1 MPERLRQRQM
11 AEAAGQVGDGQEE
24 MEDMEVMLHARHLK
38 DERLEEIVVE
48 CGTRNVLSTF
58 W

>member
-1 MPERLRQRQM
+1 M
-11 AEAAGQVGDGQEE
+11 AEAAAATAGQVGDGQEE

-38 DERLEEIVVE
+38 DERL
-48 CGTRNVLSTF
+48 LSSAAPATYCRPF